1 MAYITH
7 YYTPDEL
14 KIIACDLKAN
24 SPVKRIARIRG
35 EQFGRKG
42 DGMLKKI
49 RQIKRSLEK
58 GFTIKEIINKETTET
73 YNKKPEAMKTL
84 KFYTEEEVIIMKTD
98 IATGEP
104 IEQIARRLSKDF
116 DRPIPGLAQKLH
128 ILKRDVPF
136 IAKWKGVKRV
146 KPVRSLATIRAKKVL
161 QDKKQEEALQQPAE
175 IGVEVPHGMTF
186 EGKPKKIMLHSDH
199 FRIYF

>member
-7 YYTPDEL
+7 YYTPDEI
-14 KIIACDLKAN
+14 KIIAWDLKAN
-24 SPVKRIARIRG
+24 VPIKRIAKLRG
-35 EQFGRKG
+35 EEFNRKG

-116 DRPIPGLAQKLH
+116 DRPIPGLTQKLH

-146 KPVRSLATIRAKKVL
+146 KTV
-161 QDKKQEEALQQPAE
+161 KKQTSLNFIPETVVQQPAE

-186 EGKPKKIMLHSDH
+186 EGTPKKIMLHSDH